1 MVGPRDHR
9 TRHSKEEQRGRFS
22 EVEFVDLREVN
33 LPFMDEPHHPRLN
46 QYTHQHTIDCSAT
59 VAEADA
65 FVYKP
70 VGLVSNGGISAGTR
84 AAQMIKQDVTTVKMT
99 PVAEAVAMPLVA
111 QFLDEKRNFVPNPA
125 MSTSAKAMFDE
136 LVRVSTALRPLRDT

>member
-1 MVGPRDHR
+1 M
-9 TRHSKEEQRGRFS
+9 
-22 EVEFVDLREVN
+22 
-33 LPFMDEPHHPRLN
+33 
-46 QYTHQHTIDCSAT
+46 
-59 VAEADA
+59 
-65 FVYKP
+65 
-70 VGLVSNGGISAGTR
+70 
-84 AAQMIKQDVTTVKMT
+84 KMT